1 MVTNED
7 VFNMAFYKKKKPFTG
22 SVKGIRYRILL
33 EVAETEDGNK
43 EEHFSVWVWRDRF
56 CFEVTPQEEMQK
68 KEFEFSEAGKQQ
80 AVAWINEMADY
91 FEKEC

>member
-22 SVKGIRYRILL
+22 SVEGIRYRILL
-33 EVAETEDGNK
+33 EIEETEDGSK
-43 EEHFSVWVWRDRF
+43 KEHFSVWVWKDLF

-80 AVAWINEMADY
+80 AVDWINEMADY
-91 FEKEC
+91 FKKEC